1 MHKISVLIGRKFNT
15 GNYTSLNIQLGW
27 EGEVPGRNVHG
38 AHESIAEDLEK
49 RIQKIYNKIQGDDT
63 R

>member
-15 GNYTSLNIQLGW
+15 GNCTSLNIQLGW
-27 EGEVPGRNVHG
+27 EGEVLEINVHG

-49 RIQKIYNKIQGDDT
+49 RIQKIYNKIQGGDE